1 VNPTLYNLEAVI
13 NALTAKRER
22 QGVLAPHEETQFA
35 YIKQRFEI
43 QLEAVGRMIRAGVKL
58 TAGSDSPW
66 AWSPPGVFA
75 HEIRTLGLAG
85 LTNSAAIV
93 AGTSAAAE
101 SIGVSDVAGRLDTGR
116 QADVLVVKGNPERNL
131 KALLN
136 VLDVYQAGHRVER
149 GVE

>member
-1 VNPTLYNLEAVI
+1 
-13 NALTAKRER
+13 
-22 QGVLAPHEETQFA
+22 
-35 YIKQRFEI
+35 
-43 QLEAVGRMIRAGVKL
+43 
-58 TAGSDSPW
+58 
-66 AWSPPGVFA
+66 
-75 HEIRTLGLAG
+75 LGLAG